1 MRDPIEPA
9 MVDPRREDDMLRRG
23 VSIDADDVRF
33 GSKVDVT
40 DGPPNAALAW
50 TDDASPYRPLM
61 RASRSCPRVG
71 RHEAERAAVVTWHD
85 VAFVE

>member
-50 TDDASPYRPLM
+50 TDDGSPRRPLI
-61 RASRSCPRVG
+61 RTSGFGPSVG
-71 RHEAERAAVVTWHD
+71 RHEAARAALVARRD